1 MEICCSLQSM
11 ANKIGPHGSLILVQ
25 IITASYVVLS
35 KVIMVQGIS
44 STVFLVYQFILA
56 TLFMGFLALIFERK
70 KMPPLTKQILGGIFL
85 LALIGVT
92 IAQIMLA
99 TALYFISST
108 FESSVLNMIPAI
120 TFVLSLITRQEKLQL
135 HTLWGIGKIF
145 GTLLSISGALVLMF
159 WRGGSLTEAA
169 KSSSPNNFISIGMGM
184 SVSTTTVG
192 LVMVVIGVLAF
203 STWILML
210 EPMTRRYPA
219 ELSMTTIMFL
229 FATLQTGIVAI
240 ILNREA
246 SQWQLKWD
254 LELLNIVVGGA
265 LNSGLANFFVAW
277 CAGLKG
283 PVFVASFAPLGLLF
297 TTILETIFLGQTMG
311 TGSIF
316 GSVMIIVGLY
326 IYLLSKAQEEKYQI
340 LIEAGDLDDQ
350 MTSSLLQNN
359 QIQQC

>member
-1 MEICCSLQSM
+1 MVICSSFQSLLH
-11 ANKIGPHGSLILVQ
+11 KIGPHGSLILGQ
-25 IITASYVVLS
+25 IISASYIVLS

-56 TLFMGFLALIFERK
+56 TLFMGFLAFIFERK
-70 KMPPLTKQILGGIFL
+70 KMPPLTMQILGGIFL

-99 TALYFISST
+99 TALYFTSST
-108 FESSVLNMIPAI
+108 VESSVLNMIPAI

-135 HTLWGIGKIF
+135 HTLWGIGKII

-159 WRGGSLTEAA
+159 WRDGSLVETV
-169 KSSSPNNFISIGMGM
+169 KSSSPNDFIGMGI

-210 EPMTRRYPA
+210 EPMTRKYPA

-240 ILNREA
+240 LLNREA

-283 PVFVASFAPLGLLF
+283 PVFVASFSPLGLLF

-316 GSVMIIVGLY
+316 GSMMIVMGLY
-326 IYLLSKAQEEKYQI
+326 IYLWSKAQEEKYQI

-350 MTSSLLQNN
+350 MTSSLLQHN